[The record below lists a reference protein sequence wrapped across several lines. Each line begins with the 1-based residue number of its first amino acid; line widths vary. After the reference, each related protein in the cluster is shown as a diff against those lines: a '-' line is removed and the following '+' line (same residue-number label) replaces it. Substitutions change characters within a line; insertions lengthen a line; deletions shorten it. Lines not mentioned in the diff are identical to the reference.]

1 MNAPGRDPD
10 PVAGSARAASAA
22 ERPPGESR
30 PAPQPPRTT
39 SADAQLGPVRT
50 TVIAVAFVAGYVL
63 LDRVS
68 YIHAVQQFNITP
80 WNPQPALAIALLMTL
95 GQRWLPA
102 VFVAAL
108 LAERIVRG
116 DLMSMP
122 ASALA
127 AAVLTLGYA
136 AIARALTGPFAIA
149 RRLNTRRDVL
159 RLTGAVVAGS
169 FATGVLYVAALL
181 ASGTGPRDA
190 PVAAVVG
197 FWIGDAIGVLVTLPL
212 LLMVLDAPRR
222 RQLRQLL
229 AGGELL
235 VQCAVIWA
243 VVWVLFGWAAPD
255 QFKYFYLLFLP
266 LVWIAARTGMA
277 GVAVAAIAMQ
287 GGVILAVSF
296 VGYQTLTVFE
306 LQALLMALTF
316 TGFFVGVTVDER
328 RRSAEEL
335 KRTLGLAV
343 AGEMSAAIAHE
354 LNQPLLAVSA
364 YAKACRLIA
373 EAPDEDREK
382 LALTLDKLAAEA
394 KRAGDVVRRMRDLYR
409 IGASQPVDTDPRV
422 PVGRAVESM
431 RERASAAGVD
441 LRTVEDGTIPPL
453 RLDPLQ
459 IEVVVQNMVH
469 NAIDAVAQT
478 RSPGSVTVELARTD
492 DGGVIVS
499 VVDTGHGIA
508 PGDAERLFEPL
519 STTKAQGMGMGLT
532 ISRAIVEAHGGRMWI
547 EPAPRGRVHFSLPP
561 QGAPR
566 G

>member
-1 MNAPGRDPD
+1 MNRPWRDPD
-10 PVAGSARAASAA
+10 RDAGSASDGAAAM
-22 ERPPGESR
+22 RGPGDR
-30 PAPQPPRTT
+30 HAPQPPRPA
-39 SADAQLGPVRT
+39 SVGVQLGPAGV
-50 TVIAVAFVAGYVL
+50 TVVVVGFIAGYVL

-68 YIHAVQQFNITP
+68 YIHPVQQFNITP
-80 WNPQPALAIALLMTL
+80 WNPQPALAIALVMTL

-108 LAERIVRG
+108 LAERVVRG
-116 DLMSMP
+116 DLISMQ
-122 ASALA
+122 ASAFA

-136 AIARALTGPFAIA
+136 AIARALTGPFAVSC
-149 RRLNTRRDVL
+149 RLNTRRDIL

-169 FATGVLYVAALL
+169 LATGALYVAALL
-181 ASGTGPRDA
+181 ASDTGPRDA
-190 PVAAVVG
+190 TAAAVVG
-197 FWIGDAIGVLVTLPL
+197 FWIGDAIGILVTLPV
-212 LLMVLDAPRR
+212 LLMVLDPERR

-235 VQCAVIWA
+235 VQCVVIWA
-243 VVWVLFGWAAPD
+243 VVWGLFGWAAPD

-266 LVWIAARTGMA
+266 LVWVAARTGMA

-287 GGVILAVSF
+287 GGVILAISI

-316 TGFFVGVTVDER
+316 TGFFIGVTVDER

-364 YAKACRLIA
+364 YAKASRLLA
-373 EAPDEDREK
+373 GAPDADRDK
-382 LALTLDKLAAEA
+382 LAQTLDKLATEA
-394 KRAGDVVRRMRDLYR
+394 KRAGDVVRRMRDLFR
-409 IGASQPVDTDPRV
+409 IGAAQPVVTDPRI
-422 PVGRAVESM
+422 PVRRAVEST
-431 RERASAAGVD
+431 RERAAAAGVD
-441 LRTVEDGTIPPL
+441 LRMVENGTISPL

-478 RSPGSVTVELARTD
+478 RSPGSVTVELARSG
-492 DGGVIVS
+492 DGGLTVS
-499 VVDTGHGIA
+499 VVDTGHGVA
-508 PGDAERLFEPL
+508 AEDAERLFEPL
-519 STTKAQGMGMGLT
+519 NTTKAQGMGMGLT

-561 QGAPR
+561 DGARR